1 MNKKLSVPGD
11 DQIDE
16 SMISLATLRGPEKT
30 ICPSEVAREIVG
42 ASPEAW
48 RPLMDPIR
56 DRAIDVAKAGRITI
70 KQGGQSVDP
79 DDFSGA
85 YLIAIRPD

>member
-1 MNKKLSVPGD
+1 MNKKPTTATNH
-11 DQIDE
+11 QIDE
-16 SMISLATLRGPEKT
+16 AMMRLAAKRGPEKT
-30 ICPSEVAREIVG
+30 ICPSEVAREIAG
-42 ASPEAW
+42 SDPEAW
-48 RPLMDPIR
+48 RPLKGPIR

-85 YLIAIRPD
+85 YRIAIQPD